1 MKNLGNFEVGIS
13 HLLARFCFLTTE
25 GVILVNASAHNK
37 DKNRQE
43 QKGRSCSRPYSLY
56 IASLMIVNSSNE
68 MLFLFNNKLLTILFE
83 LLTCYPG
90 GF

>member
-1 MKNLGNFEVGIS
+1 MRKLITKIKIDKSRKERVVLG
-13 HLLARFCFLTTE
+13 
-25 GVILVNASAHNK
+25 
-37 DKNRQE
+37 Q
-43 QKGRSCSRPYSLY
+43 YSLY